1 MELAGYLFQ
10 LQAVQVGYDS
20 FQVVPQ
26 HLYAV
31 GHQFVGSEHR
41 DASLVVDCHGC
52 SLYINKVR
60 HYQRKAKVAD
70 GKKRPPEGGL

>member
-10 LQAVQVGYDS
+10 LQAVQVGYG
-20 FQVVPQ
+20 FLQVVPQ
-26 HLYAV
+26 RLYVV

-52 SLYINKVR
+52 SPYINKVR
-60 HYQRKAKVAD
+60 HYQRKAKAAI
-70 GKKRPPEGGL
+70 